1 MAAQLI
7 HSAGESSPGNLPGG
21 THAIALTARDSAHL
35 AEISEKLTANGIPHV
50 PIVENCPPYR
60 GELMAIGVSPA
71 PRSALKRYFSS
82 LPLVKDPTPEE
93 QLEGALRRLGKMG
106 EIRQALSEELL
117 DEHGF

>member
-35 AEISEKLTANGIPHV
+35 AEISEKLKVNGVSHV

-60 GELMAIGVSPA
+60 GELLAIGVVPA

-82 LPLVKDPTPEE
+82 LPLVQGPNSRRAATGRSGASR
-93 QLEGALRRLGKMG
+93 EGG
-106 EIRQALSEELL
+106 
-117 DEHGF
+117 